1 MTRPPGAAAGAVAFA
16 VVLAVTAA
24 QVSVLASLDEAV
36 YKVAA
41 VNFADAFPSA
51 LSTDPVSR
59 GAARLY
65 SLLLAPLFAVLEGDQ
80 AVRAGRALN
89 GVLWAATALPV
100 YWIGRRVV
108 ASPAA
113 AAAAAVLAVAVPW
126 ATLSLILFSESLSY
140 LLFAFTM
147 LAMLRALEEPSWRR
161 DAIALAAMAVLVTA
175 RMQFAVVPFAWLA
188 VVAALE
194 WRRGARRDPRS
205 AFARHPVTFGLVALG
220 VLAFGVLL
228 VSGVLRDLTDRVGGP
243 YSALQDR
250 RSLPTDAGLALLAE
264 VGLLALGVGIVAAVL
279 AGAWYRDALRGRL
292 GEPALRLALLSGVV
306 VAVLFATTVW
316 AQGGWLDAKTE
327 ERYYIYAVPF
337 VWIGAVAALALPDL
351 TAWRMLG
358 GGLVLAAILFLVPV
372 TVPTTGEQMFLG
384 PVSGIVADATPR
396 VDGRLRDLLD
406 VDAAITRR
414 DLAGWTAV
422 LVAIGGALLWR
433 RRRTAALGL
442 SVALQTLLVLYA
454 LAGVHGRMEP
464 IPGVLTDRPFSDI
477 GWVDRSLPDGADA
490 AIAQNAGVS
499 ADVDVLHGVFWNDR
513 IRSRVGLA
521 GDPYQ
526 PPYPANLLPVEAPEP
541 GRDGALLPLRTPFVV
556 AARDSAQWQ
565 LGGRAIASTRDRRL
579 ALLDV
584 GEAPRAVWIARG
596 LDADGHATQRV
607 QLNALGGRRYAIAFA
622 PPARDASGRVRVR
635 LGDVDRSVEHAP
647 GGPRQV
653 VDVDLCG
660 ETGMVRGSI
669 DLVSAVAQVS
679 PGRYSASRVPSV
691 RVERC

>member
-1 MTRPPGAAAGAVAFA
+1 
-16 VVLAVTAA
+16 
-24 QVSVLASLDEAV
+24 
-36 YKVAA
+36 
-41 VNFADAFPSA
+41 
-51 LSTDPVSR
+51 
-59 GAARLY
+59 
-65 SLLLAPLFAVLEGDQ
+65 
-80 AVRAGRALN
+80 
-89 GVLWAATALPV
+89 VLWAATALPV
-100 YWIGRRVV
+100 YWIARRVIET
-108 ASPAA
+108 PAA

-140 LLFAFTM
+140 LLFALAM

-161 DAIALAAMAVLVTA
+161 DLIAIAVMALLVTA

-188 VVAALE
+188 VVVVLE

-205 AFARHPVTFGLVALG
+205 ALRRHPVTLGLVALG
-220 VLAFGVLL
+220 VLAFLVLA
-228 VSGVLRDLTDRVGGP
+228 VGGVLRDLTNRVGGP

-250 RSLPTDAGLALLAE
+250 RSLPSDAGLALLAE
-264 VGLLALGVGIVAAVL
+264 VGLLALGVGVVAAVL

-292 GEPALRLALLSGVV
+292 GDPALRLALLSAAV

-316 AQGGWLDAKTE
+316 AQGGWLGEKTE

-337 VWIGAVAALALPDL
+337 VWIGAVAALRLPDL
-351 TAWRMLG
+351 GAWRMLG
-358 GGLVLAAILFLVPV
+358 GGLVLAAILFLVPI

-384 PVSGIVADATPR
+384 PVSGIVADATTR
-396 VDGRLRDLLD
+396 VDGRLQDVLG

-454 LAGVHGRMEP
+454 LAAVHGRMDP

-477 GWVDRSLPDGADA
+477 GWVDRALPGDA
-490 AIAQNAGVS
+490 EAVIAQNGGAS

-513 IRSRVGLA
+513 IRSRLGLA

-526 PPYPANLLPVEAPEP
+526 PPYPANRLPVEAPEA
-541 GRDGALLPLRTPFVV
+541 GADGTLAKPLRDPFLV
-556 AARDSAQWQ
+556 ALRDSPQWQ
-565 LGGRAIASTRDRRL
+565 VTGREVASTRDRRL

-584 GEAPRAVWIARG
+584 GTAPRAVWIARG
-596 LDADGHATQRV
+596 LDPDGHASQPV
-607 QLNALGGRRYAIAFA
+607 ALTAFGGHRYTIVFE
-622 PPARDASGRVRVR
+622 PPAPGATGEVRVA
-635 LGDVDRSVEHAP
+635 LGDVREEVAHAP

-653 VDVDLCG
+653 VEVDLCG
-660 ETGMVRGSI
+660 ETGTVRGKI
-669 DLVSAVAQVS
+669 DLVSAAEQVS
-679 PGRYSASRVPSV
+679 PGRYSATQIPSV
-691 RVERC
+691 RVRRC